1 MDEYNL
7 ANVFLDHSEI
17 TIHNVDLDKFQK
29 IPFTELASLGGM
41 IAELVP
47 YFRTTTSESVL
58 HTDGLFQA
66 INPKTHEIMPDL
78 MYKSKQIADTFV
90 GSLVQKNGKFDQ
102 AAFKKA
108 TNVTQTATTVAAI
121 NPGTLLIAA
130 GIMAMS
136 KKLTVIEDNQR
147 RIMKFLEDD
156 KESRLRGNLNFLF
169 EVFNAYKFNWDN
181 TMFRQTQHGKTQD
194 IKQEAEGNIDFY
206 RKAIGSDLLKR
217 KLLVS
222 RIEVKK
228 NMKKLINDFANY
240 RLSIYLYSFASF
252 LEVILLENY
261 KTDYLQELA
270 QRIRDF
276 SFSYAE
282 LYTSTFDSLK
292 EGASKSL
299 ETGAM
304 KGIASAAKG
313 LGHVIEKIPI
323 IERGQLDENLIAAG
337 SKLTT
342 YNDDSID
349 GLMQNFVSISNCLV
363 LQFADLIEQLDTLHN
378 SNPIILTDSEALY
391 VQLST

>member
-17 TIHNVDLDKFQK
+17 TIRDVDLDSFQK
-29 IPFTELASLGGM
+29 IPFTELTCLGGM

-47 YFRTTTSESVL
+47 YFRTVTTKSTI
-58 HTDGLFQA
+58 HMDGLFQA

-108 TNVTQTATTVAAI
+108 TSVTQTATTVAAI

-222 RIEVKK
+222 KIEVKK
-228 NMKKLINDFANY
+228 NMKKLIDDFANY

-276 SFSYAE
+276 SFNYAE

-313 LGHVIEKIPI
+313 LGHVIEKIPV

>member
-17 TIHNVDLDKFQK
+17 AIRDVDLDSFQK
-29 IPFTELASLGGM
+29 IPFTELTCLGGM

-47 YFRTTTSESVL
+47 YFRTVTTESTI
-58 HTDGLFQA
+58 HMDGLFQA

-181 TMFRQTQHGKTQD
+181 IMFRQTQHGKTQD

-222 RIEVKK
+222 KIEVKK
-228 NMKKLINDFANY
+228 NMKKLIDDFANY

-292 EGASKSL
+292 ECASKSL